1 MNDVNMADMNA
12 MGGPVRDA
20 PMAMMNSCA
29 VAPHDAPRQ
38 LRENDNK
45 RTQLN
50 TYIYEYFL
58 RYGMLD
64 CAYTILN
71 ADSDVKVQ
79 KHSPGSRRD
88 DKGGWLRNTLSDE
101 SIDTGLDS
109 KRSELLPA
117 PNVPNPSPQGC
128 FLYEWFCLF
137 WDMFNAQKD
146 ECGSSE
152 VNQYASRIQVLSFG
166 TLFLA

>member
-1 MNDVNMADMNA
+1 MNNVNMANMNA
-12 MGGPVRDA
+12 MGCPVCDA

-29 VAPHDAPRQ
+29 VAPHGAPRQ

-64 CAYTILN
+64 CAYAILN

-88 DKGGWLRNTLSDE
+88 DKGGWLSNALSDE

-117 PNVPNPSPQGC
+117 PNVPNLSPDGC

-137 WDMFNAQKD
+137 WDIFNAQKD

-152 VNQYASRIQVLSFG
+152 VNQYVSHIQVLSFG
-166 TLFLA
+166 PLFLA